1 MTPGCSRI
9 FAVPA
14 SECRQCQLEDRNS
27 PPCVRGG
34 AQQEKTWAA
43 ENEQWWNRHRQG
55 QMLEHPDTEEFV
67 PVALDGEPRD
77 QDQQYTAEEEAGR
90 PRPRATPDRKT
101 SPGRH
106 PSHTTLPVGLRSVVG
121 PGAAAA
127 PTPPLLRTKA
137 RPRVKRIQSIT
148 YVVPP
153 RSYCVVTSQRF
164 ERLSPRR
171 TMTIPITNRIA
182 TAPPRIGNNSGDPS
196 SESASAVAADGA
208 NSCRRCCTSGKRRRI
223 VLRRVQGEGVRPR
236 DRVSVLRDHPVTNG
250 VSARRHL
257 TGRHERNALSLH
269 RRLPGSDLRPV
280 GRTDGHVRE
289 TRLNL
294 LIENQFHRTRRSV
307 ENCVG
312 GWSRSDPVHCVL
324 ARCLRL

>member
-1 MTPGCSRI
+1 
-9 FAVPA
+9 
-14 SECRQCQLEDRNS
+14 
-27 PPCVRGG
+27 
-34 AQQEKTWAA
+34 
-43 ENEQWWNRHRQG
+43 
-55 QMLEHPDTEEFV
+55 
-67 PVALDGEPRD
+67 
-77 QDQQYTAEEEAGR
+77 
-90 PRPRATPDRKT
+90 
-101 SPGRH
+101 
-106 PSHTTLPVGLRSVVG
+106 
-121 PGAAAA
+121 
-127 PTPPLLRTKA
+127 
-137 RPRVKRIQSIT
+137 
-148 YVVPP
+148 
-153 RSYCVVTSQRF
+153 
-164 ERLSPRR
+164 
-171 TMTIPITNRIA
+171 MTIPITNRIA

-208 NSCRRCCTSGKRRRI
+208 TVAGGVAPPGSGAALFFAAFK
-223 VLRRVQGEGVRPR
+223 GEGVRPR

-312 GWSRSDPVHCVL
+312 RMESIRPVHCVL